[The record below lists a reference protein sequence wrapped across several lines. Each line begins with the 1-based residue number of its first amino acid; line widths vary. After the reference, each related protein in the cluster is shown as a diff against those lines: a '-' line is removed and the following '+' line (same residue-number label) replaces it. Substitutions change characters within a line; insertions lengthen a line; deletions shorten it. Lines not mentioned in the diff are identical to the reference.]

1 MNALLNNPYDAVMN
15 PNLDFSSGYFDAVVN
30 SVVNR
35 GLLVEM
41 LKSAKADV
49 EGSVEFLW
57 GFLPIDPEF
66 KLCCNEIQA
75 KNVLRYLIKKA

>member
-1 MNALLNNPYDAVMN
+1 MNVLNNPYDEVLN
-15 PNLDFSSGYFDAVVN
+15 PELNFSSGYFDAVVN

-41 LKSAKADV
+41 LKGAKADV

-57 GFLPIDPEF
+57 NFLPIDPDF
-66 KLCCNEIQA
+66 KVCCNEEQA
-75 KNVLRYLIKKA
+75 KNVLRYLINKA

>member
-1 MNALLNNPYDAVMN
+1 MNVLNNPYNEVLN
-15 PNLDFSSGYFDAVVN
+15 PELNFSEGYFDAVVN

-41 LKSAKADV
+41 LKSGKADV

-57 GFLPIDPEF
+57 NFLPIDPGF
-66 KLCCNEIQA
+66 KVGCNVEQA
-75 KNVLRYLIKKA
+75 KNVLRYLINKA